1 MKITRG
7 TSRSIRPGTVLIL
20 PSEEYVEIVDRY
32 NPELCGYRVAYLE
45 MDGDGTYMSTGDER
59 HILATEL
66 VGAEVDV
73 LANTN

>member
-7 TSRSIRPGTVLIL
+7 TCRSIRPGTVLVL
-20 PSEEYVEIVDRY
+20 SSEEYVEIHERY
-32 NPELCGYRVAYLE
+32 EPEIYKVAYLE
-45 MDGDGTYMSTGDER
+45 MDGDGTYMPTGDER
-59 HILATEL
+59 YILATEL